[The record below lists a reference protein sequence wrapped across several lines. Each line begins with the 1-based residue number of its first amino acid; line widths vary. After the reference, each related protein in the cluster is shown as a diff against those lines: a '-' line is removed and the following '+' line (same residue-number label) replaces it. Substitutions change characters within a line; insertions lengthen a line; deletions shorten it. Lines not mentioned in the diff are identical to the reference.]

1 MVIPQVQKKQNKT
14 KNQQQQ
20 QARGIS
26 DPKMVACWSQ
36 IRDHNGDTNLPSP

>member
-1 MVIPQVQKKQNKT
+1 MVIPQVQNKTT

-26 DPKMVACWSQ
+26 DPKMVACWFQ
-36 IRDHNGDTNLPSP
+36 IRNQNGDTNLPSP